1 MENPWN
7 IQSLYEYQYFNC
19 PVCTYK
25 NHSKQKFVIHT
36 YEFHPESTEFFM
48 NINDESLLDIVVP
61 WNETKVDIKE
71 EEEITDTSD
80 KDLITSVPIHNIN
93 DKKIQNFQRV
103 VNQIHRKNILK
114 SQDCSNQI
122 IPNWLQSPQGM
133 QNIIAQQMQNFQNE
147 KFNIDPQNF
156 QYEKFNTNPQ
166 NFQYEKFNKDPQN
179 FQYEKFYK
187 DPQNLVSMV
196 EVKLEESNTDVFE
209 NEDTETT
216 ENDFKSIKVYSCH
229 LCFKNF
235 GDKGNLRRHRRIVHE
250 GARNFKCETCGKEFS
265 TKSNLKANIKFDF
278 DF

>member
-48 NINDESLLDIVVP
+48 NINDESLLDIVLP
-61 WNETKVDIKE
+61 WDETKVNIKE
-71 EEEITDTSD
+71 EMTD
-80 KDLITSVPIHNIN
+80 KDLMTSVPVHNVN
-93 DKKIQNFQRV
+93 DKKIQNFQRI
-103 VNQIHRKNILK
+103 VNEIHRKNILK

-122 IPNWLQSPQGM
+122 IPNWLQSPQQSM
-133 QNIIAQQMQNFQNE
+133 QNIFAQQMQNFQNE
-147 KFNIDPQNF
+147 KFNIDL
-156 QYEKFNTNPQ
+156 
-166 NFQYEKFNKDPQN
+166 QN

-196 EVKLEESNTDVFE
+196 EVKLEESNIDDFE
-209 NEDTETT
+209 IEDTETT
-216 ENDFKSIKVYSCH
+216 ENNFKNIKVYSCH
-229 LCFKNF
+229 ICFKNF

-250 GARNFKCETCGKEFS
+250 GARNFKCETCEKEFS

-278 DF
+278 